1 MYIEKENVSR
11 KLDSLGRITIPKH
24 LRARL
29 NFTED
34 KMYELFVIENDG
46 KIYIAIGDG
55 DAEQENN

>member
-1 MYIEKENVSR
+1 MYIERENVSR

-34 KMYELFVIENDG
+34 
-46 KIYIAIGDG
+46 
-55 DAEQENN
+55 

>member
-34 KMYELFVIENDG
+34 KKYELYVIENDG
-46 KIYIAIGDG
+46 KIYIAISD
-55 DAEQENN
+55 DEDED